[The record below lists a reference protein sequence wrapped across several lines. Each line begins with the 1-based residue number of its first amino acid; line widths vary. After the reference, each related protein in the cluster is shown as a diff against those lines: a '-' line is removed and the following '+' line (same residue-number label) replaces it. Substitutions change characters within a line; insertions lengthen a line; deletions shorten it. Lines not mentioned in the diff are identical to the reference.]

1 MNDMGTMNDR
11 VKEFLYLDTKKHVL
25 INRENGRNVYFY
37 RFDFMK
43 IHFLTSNLAN
53 YIDILNYSVVDYIIS
68 EAELSDNDYEQEEI

>member
-1 MNDMGTMNDR
+1 
-11 VKEFLYLDTKKHVL
+11 
-25 INRENGRNVYFY
+25 
-37 RFDFMK
+37 MK